1 MWQHWFAE
9 TFFYFMCLLAS
20 ERKHDATTGYALA
33 ALLQNRPLQTD
44 SFWSSGN
51 GGRLLHSGNM
61 KATTTELRGQIERFK
76 VPNIKE
82 INYVRFSNGSH
93 LGSAVLDFLNFPEPW
108 KISKNDQRVIKTNK
122 RIRKSY

>member
-1 MWQHWFAE
+1 MATSVRRNVFVV
-9 TFFYFMCLLAS
+9 YVLACF
-20 ERKHDATTGYALA
+20 RTKARRNHRYALA

-76 VPNIKE
+76 VPNMKE